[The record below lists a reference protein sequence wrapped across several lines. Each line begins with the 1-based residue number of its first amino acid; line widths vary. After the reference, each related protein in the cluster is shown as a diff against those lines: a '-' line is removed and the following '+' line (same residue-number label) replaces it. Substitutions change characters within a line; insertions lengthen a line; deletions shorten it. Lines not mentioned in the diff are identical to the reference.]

1 MHDDDDEA
9 LLYLYMVAH
18 SAMWPVSRAALYMPL
33 LLTNSASKFFRMATA
48 YCSSSD
54 ESCLFGAEYQKS
66 DDSNCTHPLRY
77 LHVYISVNKRMP
89 HGVMQ
94 VHNFA
99 YIHVL

>member
-1 MHDDDDEA
+1 MHGDDDEA

-33 LLTNSASKFFRMATA
+33 LLTNSASKLFGMATA

-66 DDSNCTHPLRY
+66 DDSNCIESTEDDH
-77 LHVYISVNKRMP
+77 S
-89 HGVMQ
+89 
-94 VHNFA
+94 HNNRNNRKCLM
-99 YIHVL
+99 V